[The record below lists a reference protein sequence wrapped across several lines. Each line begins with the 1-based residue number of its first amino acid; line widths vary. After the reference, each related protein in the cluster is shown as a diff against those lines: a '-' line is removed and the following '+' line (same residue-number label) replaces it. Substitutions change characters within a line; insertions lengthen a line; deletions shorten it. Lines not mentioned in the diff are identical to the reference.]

1 MRRTVLTLTLAAA
14 ALALAACSTA
24 PAVAPTPVATPAPAP
39 TLAEQLLEIRKAE
52 LELERTEQMAWL
64 KFAAESG
71 SDIVK
76 GFVMGRGA
84 AKPAAASSSTAQ
96 TVIAAQAQQDATALR
111 REELAEGR
119 SWWNRGLQIV
129 DRVTPLW
136 MFSKQQSFA
145 RYQLDQANTQNR
157 YTLDTLRG
165 AQLDGFRL
173 GGQTT
178 LGGVSAGSSATL
190 GGLSA
195 GAAAA
200 AAGAAPF
207 APAAGPEAAPET
219 PAE

>member
-1 MRRTVLTLTLAAA
+1 MRRTVLTLTLATA

-24 PAVAPTPVATPAPAP
+24 PAAAPTPAAPVATPAPAK
-39 TLAEQLLEIRKAE
+39 TLAEQMLAIRKAE

-71 SDIVK
+71 SDMVK

-84 AKPAAASSSTAQ
+84 AKPAAAASSTAQ

-178 LGGVSAGSSATL
+178 LGGVSAG
-190 GGLSA
+190 
-195 GAAAA
+195 AAAA

-207 APAAGPEAAPET
+207 TPAAGPEAATET

>member
-1 MRRTVLTLTLAAA
+1 MRRTVLTLTLATA

-24 PAVAPTPVATPAPAP
+24 PAAAPAAPVATPAPAP
-39 TLAEQLLEIRKAE
+39 TKTLAEQMLAIRKAE

-71 SDIVK
+71 NDMVK

-111 REELAEGR
+111 REEMAEGR

-165 AQLDGFRL
+165 AQFDGFRL
-173 GGQTT
+173 GGETA
-178 LGGVSAGSSATL
+178 LGGVSA
-190 GGLSA
+190 
-195 GAAAA
+195 AAEIL
-200 AAGAAPF
+200 
-207 APAAGPEAAPET
+207 PAETET